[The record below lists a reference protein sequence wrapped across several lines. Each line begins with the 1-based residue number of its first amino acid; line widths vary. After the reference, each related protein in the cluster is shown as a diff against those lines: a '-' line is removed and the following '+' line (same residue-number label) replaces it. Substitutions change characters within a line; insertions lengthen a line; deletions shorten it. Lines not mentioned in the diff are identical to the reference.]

1 MDSILYYELYE
12 WNRSVLVDKR
22 CLMGIGAYWRPTGKK
37 KKDLRLEQRQYKI
50 LKNI

>member
-37 KKDLRLEQRQYKI
+37 KKEFKI
-50 LKNI
+50 RTKAIQDS